1 MKLILGTVQM
11 GKLYGKFMKNKI
23 EDNEID
29 VILNYCLKNNI
40 CTFDTAQNYG
50 NSEQI
55 LSKISNK
62 NNVKIIDKIDSVE
75 NILGSFEKSIVNLNS
90 KNIDTLMFHNFE
102 NIKILDYREVLIG
115 LKNNK
120 KINNIGVSVYN
131 VEEAIYSLKLNCVTV
146 IQIPFNYLDRQ
157 WENNQ
162 FLNLIKNRP
171 DVEIHIRSIF
181 LQGLLLNDVSY
192 WPNECKNIYEKI
204 TKICNKY
211 NLTKLELVIIY
222 SLSFK
227 WISGILFG
235 IDNINHLIDTH
246 SNFKKME
253 DKLKKEKSLIFN
265 LIEDIKNEFW
275 NVPNNLIDPRLW
287 K

>member
-181 LQGLLLNDVSY
+181 LQGLLLNDISY